1 MEFKKLQQG
10 VLERIKEYSKEYNV
24 QIDEEFALLKL
35 AEEVGEFYQAVLI
48 HRKKCRPEKFVSEK
62 ESRKFVSKELA
73 DIFANITLNAD
84 FLGIDLEQAIKEKS
98 INKEWLK
105 EQE

>member
-1 MEFKKLQQG
+1 MEFNKLQQG
-10 VLERIKEYSKEYNV
+10 VLERVKEYSKEYDV

-48 HRKKCRPEKFVSEK
+48 HRKKCRPEKFVSEQ
-62 ESRKFVSKELA
+62 ESRKLVAKELA
-73 DIFANITLNAD
+73 DIFANITVNAD
-84 FLGIDLEQAIKEKS
+84 FLGIDLEEAIKEKS

-105 EQE
+105 DQE

>member
-1 MEFKKLQQG
+1 MEFKKIQQG
-10 VLERIKEYSKEYNV
+10 VLERTEEYSKEYNV

-48 HRKKCRPEKFVSEK
+48 HRKKCRPEKFVSEQ
-62 ESRKFVSKELA
+62 ESQQLVAKELA
-73 DIFANITLNAD
+73 DIFTNITLNAD

-98 INKEWLK
+98 INKEWLIK
-105 EQE
+105 EE